1 MRLLKELTVRMKGKW
16 REETAGSKYEYFL
29 YLALLGIALAFPF
42 LRISEMAVEGESLQW
57 RFIFERWL
65 DILPFVVLLVLHTV
79 LLIPLLLVKGRPWR
93 YALFTVLLICAFA
106 LFTNLQ
112 FRYKISRL
120 PMFAQTEEG
129 QVVRPPQVPVPPVGM
144 RLGPPPAFVAP
155 PGNGRFENPPVKM
168 SLRGPVFINTFF
180 AIMLL
185 GCNLAIR
192 LMFKHY
198 RDMRTM
204 EQLEKTRL
212 SPHFFMNSLNNIHG
226 MVEMNPQK
234 AQEMILELSGMMR
247 YVLYESSSSRI
258 SLAKEVAF
266 LSNYVALMKVR
277 YAPST
282 VSIKLDLP
290 DSFCSAGI
298 FVPPLLFINF
308 IENAF
313 KHGVD
318 CRGKSFVD
326 VSLRI
331 ENGSV
336 VFRCVNSNYRED
348 GETDKFGIGLANV
361 RKRLDMVYPGRYTL
375 AIADEKD
382 VFDIT
387 LIVPAENGNK
397 MLGNG

>member
-1 MRLLKELTVRMKGKW
+1 MRLLKKLTVKLGGRGRGKSKD
-16 REETAGSKYEYFL
+16 SKYEYLL
-29 YLALLGIALAFPF
+29 YLALLGVALAMPL
-42 LRISEMAVEGESLQW
+42 LRVGEMAGEGGSLQW
-57 RFIFERWL
+57 RFILEGWL
-65 DILPFVVLLVLHTV
+65 DILPFVVLLVLHTT

-93 YALFTVLLICAFA
+93 YALFTFVFVCAFA
-106 LFTNLQ
+106 LFTNLH

-120 PMFAQTEEG
+120 AEVAKTEG
-129 QVVRPPQVPVPPVGM
+129 QMMRPLKVPVPPVGM
-144 RLGPPPAFVAP
+144 RPGPPPAFVAQ
-155 PGNGRFENPPVKM
+155 PGNARFENPPMKM
-168 SLRGPVFINTFF
+168 RLQGPVFINTFF

-226 MVEMNPQK
+226 MVEINPQK

-258 SLAKEVAF
+258 SLTKEVSF
-266 LSNYVALMKVR
+266 LSNYIALMKVR

-290 DSFCSAGI
+290 DSFCSAGT

-318 CRGKSFVD
+318 YRGKSFVD
-326 VSLRI
+326 VALKI

-336 VFRCVNSNYRED
+336 VFKCANSNYRE
-348 GETDKFGIGLANV
+348 EEAKNKFGIGLANV
-361 RKRLDMVYPGRYTL
+361 RKRLDMVYPGRYRL
-375 AIADEKD
+375 DIVDEKD
-382 VFDIT
+382 VFEIT